1 MVPCVFFQDAKENKR
16 LKMVQFE
23 EIAGKIAREG
33 QEGRELLEESNRIKE
48 QMSQFEG
55 LFTEKRVCIELRCLY
70 GLGR

>member
-1 MVPCVFFQDAKENKR
+1 
-16 LKMVQFE
+16 MVQFE

-55 LFTEKRVCIELRCLY
+55 LFTEKRVRIERRCLY
-70 GLGR
+70 GVGR